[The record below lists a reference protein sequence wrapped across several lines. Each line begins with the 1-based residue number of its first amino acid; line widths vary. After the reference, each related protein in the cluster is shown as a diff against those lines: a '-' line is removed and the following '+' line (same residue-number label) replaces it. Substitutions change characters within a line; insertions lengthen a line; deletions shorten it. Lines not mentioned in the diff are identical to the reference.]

1 MISIPLFVGG
11 DTLPVWLLLL
21 NMVLEKKTISTIEN
35 AVGRRQDEVTS
46 S

>member
-1 MISIPLFVGG
+1 MISIPLFLGG
-11 DTLPVWLLLL
+11 DTLSVWLLLL
-21 NMVLEKKTISTIEN
+21 NMVLEKKISTKEN

>member
-11 DTLPVWLLLL
+11 DILPVWLLLL
-21 NMVLEKKTISTIEN
+21 NMVLGKKTISAIEN
-35 AVGRRQDEVTS
+35 AVGGRQDEVTS